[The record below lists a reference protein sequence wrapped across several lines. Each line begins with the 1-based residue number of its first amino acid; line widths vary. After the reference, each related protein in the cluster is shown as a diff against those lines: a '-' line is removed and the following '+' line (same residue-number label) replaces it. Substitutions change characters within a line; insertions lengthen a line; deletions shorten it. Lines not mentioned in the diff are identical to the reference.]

1 MNKKVWIILV
11 SALAL
16 AIIGIGVYLFIVNS
30 EEELPVNEIQPEE
43 EISDEQ
49 MRQTIAT
56 VYYQNKE
63 TKELTA
69 EGRLVDVKTLFTDPY
84 ATLVNLLIAGP
95 KNESLKSTIPVDTK
109 ILKIELKGDIVYID
123 FSSEFIDN
131 HEGGLEAENATVYS
145 IVNTLTELNE
155 VNGVKI
161 LINGKENQTFK
172 DKIISLKDPFSRNE
186 SLINY
191 TNSLFF
197 FLNLFFL
204 YFLYYP

>member
-186 SLINY
+186 SLIKSSN
-191 TNSLFF
+191 NI
-197 FLNLFFL
+197 
-204 YFLYYP
+204 

>member
-1 MNKKVWIILV
+1 MNKKIWIILV
-11 SALAL
+11 SALVL
-16 AIIGIGVYLFIVNS
+16 AIIGIGVYLFIINS
-30 EEELPVNEIQPEE
+30 EEEMPVNEIQPEE

-186 SLINY
+186 SLIKSSN
-191 TNSLFF
+191 NI
-197 FLNLFFL
+197 
-204 YFLYYP
+204 

>member
-1 MNKKVWIILV
+1 MNKKIWIILV
-11 SALAL
+11 SALVL
-16 AIIGIGVYLFIVNS
+16 AIIGIGVYLFIINS
-30 EEELPVNEIQPEE
+30 EEEMPVNEIQPEE

-63 TKELTA
+63 TKELIA

-123 FSSEFIDN
+123 CSSEFIDN

-186 SLINY
+186 SLIKSSN
-191 TNSLFF
+191 NI
-197 FLNLFFL
+197 
-204 YFLYYP
+204 

>member
-1 MNKKVWIILV
+1 MNKKIWIILV
-11 SALAL
+11 SALVL
-16 AIIGIGVYLFIVNS
+16 AIIGIGVYLFIINS
-30 EEELPVNEIQPEE
+30 EEEMPVNEIQPEE

-63 TKELTA
+63 TKELIA

-186 SLINY
+186 SLIKSSN
-191 TNSLFF
+191 NI
-197 FLNLFFL
+197 
-204 YFLYYP
+204 

>member
-1 MNKKVWIILV
+1 MNKKIWIILV
-11 SALAL
+11 SALVL

-30 EEELPVNEIQPEE
+30 EEEQPVNEIQPEE

-63 TKELTA
+63 TKELIA

-186 SLINY
+186 SLIKSSN
-191 TNSLFF
+191 NI
-197 FLNLFFL
+197 
-204 YFLYYP
+204 